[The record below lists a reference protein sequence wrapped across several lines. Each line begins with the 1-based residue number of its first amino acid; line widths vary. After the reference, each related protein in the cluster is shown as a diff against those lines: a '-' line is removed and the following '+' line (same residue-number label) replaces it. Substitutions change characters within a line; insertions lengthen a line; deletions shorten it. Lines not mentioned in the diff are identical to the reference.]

1 MAEGDIAYDPT
12 YMAGMPPAS
21 SRERGSS
28 RLRRAA
34 RRLAKGGYRAQAGE
48 LMLEAARARLNEP
61 SIMTPAF
68 RSAVEQ
74 GREVVAATR
83 RSHFDDALDFERDV
97 APMRHQFFQDIGQ
110 AGLPVEQQE
119 MLANRFMPMLDDE
132 VFERRQ
138 RVQKVRKDE
147 QAFEQAQL
155 NLQNARKATKRQRE
169 VEGILPNIVDQINP
183 IISADATSSD
193 KISALSALKL
203 SHPTAITDPRLTAL
217 FDTAYTQVA
226 GQREDEKTAARQKFD
241 TALAA
246 ARTGSLEV
254 VNEFYAPDDAIGRDL
269 GALARA
275 VNSGTAS
282 KAELARAEDDLQEKQ
297 SGLEYYLT
305 RLTEADKEV
314 NSSMTAFAKGGD
326 DFEPPSQQAGDGAAP
341 ALSVSEFRKMQFI
354 RVARVLRD
362 VIGQDRFDKTDFA
375 DVNLENI
382 SSKELV
388 KEFASLLRLTRDAI
402 SAKRDELSGRRYSTL
417 PATGERPATAS
428 GRQSLF
434 DRKFGVSSTRQ

>member
-34 RRLAKGGYRAQAGE
+34 RRLAKDGYRAQAGE

-68 RSAVEQ
+68 RSAIEQ
-74 GREVVAATR
+74 GRGVVAATR
-83 RSHFDDALDFERDV
+83 RSHFDDSLDFERDV
-97 APMRHQFFQDIGQ
+97 APMRHQFFQDI
-110 AGLPVEQQE
+110 AHPGLPVEQQE
-119 MLANRFMPMLDDE
+119 MLANRFVPMLDNE

-138 RVQKVRKDE
+138 RVQKVRKDD

-183 IISADATSSD
+183 IINADATSSD

-217 FDTAYTQVA
+217 FNTAYTQVA
-226 GQREDEKTAARQKFD
+226 GQREDEKTSSSQKFN

-246 ARTGSLEV
+246 ARTGSLAA
-254 VNEFYAPDDAIGRDL
+254 VNEFYAPDDVIGKDL

-275 VNSGTAS
+275 VNSGVAS
-282 KAELARAEDDLQEKQ
+282 KAELARAEDALKHKQ
-297 SGLEYYLT
+297 SGLEYYIT

-326 DFEPPSQQAGDGAAP
+326 DFETPSEGGGVKSPP
-341 ALSVSEFRKMQFI
+341 LSVAEFRKMQFI
-354 RVARVLRD
+354 RVSRVLRD

-375 DVNLENI
+375 SVDLETI
-382 SSKELV
+382 SAKELV
-388 KEFASLLRLTRDAI
+388 TEFAALLRQTRDAI
-402 SAKRDELSGRRYSTL
+402 STKRDELSGRRYNTL
-417 PATGERPATAS
+417 PTTEERPATAS

-434 DRKFGVSSTRQ
+434 ARKFGVPPTKQ